1 MTPAP
6 PKSLSSSSV
15 PAAASAAGLEEL
27 LAAPLGLRER
37 KKLKTRRAIR
47 AAAFRLFST
56 QGYDATTVDQIAA
69 DADVSPSTFFRYFPT
84 KEDLVITDDY
94 DPVMEAALRARPLGE
109 PVMESVRQAILPPL
123 RRIMEAESEDM
134 LLRMRLLN
142 EVPAIRSRSVLEMLR
157 SRDVIVAVLA
167 ERTGRPEDDLGLRAL
182 VSATLSACSEAVEYW
197 FRNDGAGNVADL
209 CEQALK
215 AVAEGLSG

>member
-6 PKSLSSSSV
+6 PKSLNA
-15 PAAASAAGLEEL
+15 PTASASAETDCLEEL

-84 KEDLVITDDY
+84 KEDLVISDDY
-94 DPVMEAALRARPLGE
+94 DPVMEAALRSRPPDE
-109 PVMESVRQAILPPL
+109 PVMESVRQAILPAL
-123 RRIMEAESEDM
+123 RQITQAEGGDM
-134 LLRMRLLN
+134 LLRMKLLD

-157 SRDVIVAVLA
+157 TRDVIVGVLA
-167 ERTGRPEDDLGLRAL
+167 ERTGRPADDLGLRAL
-182 VSATLSACSEAVEYW
+182 VSAILSACSEAVEYW
-197 FRNDGAGNVADL
+197 SRNDGAGNIADL
-209 CEQALK
+209 CELALN
-215 AVAEGLSG
+215 ALAEAFRN

>member
-6 PKSLSSSSV
+6 PKSLSSPSA

-47 AAAFRLFST
+47 AAAFRLFNT